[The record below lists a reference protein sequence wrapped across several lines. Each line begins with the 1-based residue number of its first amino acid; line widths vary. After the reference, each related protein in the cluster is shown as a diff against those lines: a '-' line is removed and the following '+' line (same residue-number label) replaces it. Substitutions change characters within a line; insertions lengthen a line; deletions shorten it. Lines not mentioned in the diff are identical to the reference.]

1 MGVLCLPRWASLLVL
16 LAGLG
21 GVYFGL
27 RALIALSWLI
37 AFNLVVT
44 LLCIIGVVVSI
55 TIYGFIVLGGSIL
68 AKEKFFYIV
77 VLCVLGV
84 IVGWRLGD
92 IALVSVSS
100 IALSLFTGLN
110 LTLTYH
116 LPKILVQIVKIA
128 VGVGLAISLVLLAVN
143 MLLPAISSIVSGW
156 GFKPVFDNNVVYV
169 PGPMGYR
176 SLHISDV
183 VIRVD
188 VNGSRVLLYTSNWGV
203 IEGLIEKIS
212 KWILWITT
220 RLGKIILNLE
230 EFTGQVN
237 VENPPKPMP
246 RQAVEYTG
254 PPPIVLWSTRL
265 SSNISMHLSPIVLVA
280 LNIIYGFILVTVGLL
295 LIGKEV

>member
-1 MGVLCLPRWASLLVL
+1 MPKWASLLVL

-37 AFNLVVT
+37 AFNLVVV
-44 LLCIIGVVVSI
+44 LLCIIGVVVGV
-55 TIYGFIVLGGSIL
+55 TIYGFIALGGGVL
-68 AKEKFFYIV
+68 AREKLLYTI
-77 VLCVLGV
+77 VLCMLGV
-84 IVGWRLGD
+84 VAGWRLGD
-92 IALVSVSS
+92 IALISVSG

-110 LTLTYH
+110 LALTRYF
-116 LPKILVQIVKIA
+116 PKILVRIVKIA
-128 VGVGLAISLVLLAVN
+128 VGVGLAVSLVLLVVN
-143 MLLPAISSIVSGW
+143 ILLPAVSSIATGW

-169 PGPMGYR
+169 PGPIGYR
-176 SLHISDV
+176 SLRVSDV
-183 VIRVD
+183 VTRVD
-188 VNGSRVLLYTSNWGV
+188 VNGSRVLLYTSSWGV

-220 RLGKIILNLE
+220 RLGKITLNLE

-237 VENPPKPMP
+237 VESPPKPAP
-246 RQAVEYTG
+246 RQLVEYTG
-254 PPPIVLWSTRL
+254 PPSIVLWSTRL

>member
-1 MGVLCLPRWASLLVL
+1 MYSYLLRWASLLVL

-37 AFNLVVT
+37 AFNLVVV
-44 LLCIIGVVVSI
+44 LLCIIGVVVGV
-55 TIYGFIVLGGSIL
+55 TIYGFIALGGGVL
-68 AKEKFFYIV
+68 AREKFLYTI
-77 VLCVLGV
+77 VLCMLGV
-84 IVGWRLGD
+84 VAGWRLGD
-92 IALVSVSS
+92 VALISVSG

-110 LTLTYH
+110 LTLTRYFS
-116 LPKILVQIVKIA
+116 KILVRIVKIA
-128 VGVGLAISLVLLAVN
+128 VGVGLAISLVLLVVN
-143 MLLPAISSIVSGW
+143 ILLPAISSIATGW

-169 PGPMGYR
+169 PGPIGYR
-176 SLHISDV
+176 SLRVGDV
-183 VIRVD
+183 VTRVD
-188 VNGSRVLLYTSNWGV
+188 VNGSRVLLYTSSWGV

-220 RLGKIILNLE
+220 RLGKITLNLE

-237 VENPPKPMP
+237 VENPPKPAP
-246 RQAVEYTG
+246 RQLVGYTG

>member
-1 MGVLCLPRWASLLVL
+1 MPKWASLLVL

-37 AFNLVVT
+37 AFNLVVV
-44 LLCIIGVVVSI
+44 LLCIIGVVVGV
-55 TIYGFIVLGGSIL
+55 TIYGFIALGGGVL
-68 AKEKFFYIV
+68 AREKLLYTI
-77 VLCVLGV
+77 VLCMLGV
-84 IVGWRLGD
+84 VAGWRLGD
-92 IALVSVSS
+92 IALISVSG

-110 LTLTYH
+110 LALTRYF
-116 LPKILVQIVKIA
+116 PKILVRIVKIA
-128 VGVGLAISLVLLAVN
+128 VGVGLAISLVLLVVN
-143 MLLPAISSIVSGW
+143 ILLPAVSSIATGW

-169 PGPMGYR
+169 PGPIGYR
-176 SLHISDV
+176 SLRVSDV
-183 VIRVD
+183 VTRVD
-188 VNGSRVLLYTSNWGV
+188 VNGSRVLLYTSSWGV

>member
-1 MGVLCLPRWASLLVL
+1 MPRWASLLIL
-16 LAGLG
+16 LTGLS

-37 AFNLVVT
+37 AFNLVVV
-44 LLCIIGVVVSI
+44 LLCIIGVLVGV
-55 TIYGFIVLGGSIL
+55 TIYGYIALGGGVLARGKLLYTIVL
-68 AKEKFFYIV
+68 
-77 VLCVLGV
+77 CMLGV
-84 IVGWRLGD
+84 VAGWRLGD
-92 IALVSVSS
+92 IALISVSG

-110 LTLTYH
+110 LALTRYF
-116 LPKILVQIVKIA
+116 PKILVRIVKIA

-143 MLLPAISSIVSGW
+143 ILLPAVSSIATGW

-169 PGPMGYR
+169 PGPIGYR
-176 SLHISDV
+176 SLRVSDV
-183 VIRVD
+183 VTRVD
-188 VNGSRVLLYTSNWGV
+188 VNGSRVLLYTSSWGV

-220 RLGKIILNLE
+220 RLGKITLNLE

-237 VENPPKPMP
+237 VESPPKPAP
-246 RQAVEYTG
+246 RQLVEYTG